1 MGQHKGNDHYTKEIQ
16 LNNHKNFEEESWQ
29 PIRDLV
35 SDIKTDTNM
44 ICIKDELTQAEHEV
58 NNDEV
63 YTDLRDDK
71 KEVAT
76 VDQYTGNDNYTREAD
91 DEIHPND
98 CKQLTE

>member
-1 MGQHKGNDHYTKEIQ
+1 M
-16 LNNHKNFEEESWQ
+16 EESWQ

-35 SDIKTDTNM
+35 SDIKTDTDM
-44 ICIKDELTQAEHEV
+44 ISIKDELAQAEHEV
-58 NNDEV
+58 NDDEV

-76 VDQYTGNDNYTREAD
+76 VDQYTGNDNYTREAA